1 MVNQL
6 KIETLN
12 HDRKQTKLVRQLK
25 IEKFMKQINQNWG
38 DFRKARFIFR
48 KLGEIYNY
56 DPQYIYSNSIIQND
70 IILNAIKSAI
80 ILNEIILKI
89 KIDNSLTF
97 AIRLEAFTYV
107 FNGRVKVFSMDD
119 NRE

>member
-1 MVNQL
+1 MQL
-6 KIETLN
+6 KN
-12 HDRKQTKLVRQLK
+12 
-25 IEKFMKQINQNWG
+25 
-38 DFRKARFIFR
+38 
-48 KLGEIYNY
+48 
-56 DPQYIYSNSIIQND
+56 
-70 IILNAIKSAI
+70 AI

-107 FNGRVKVFSMDD
+107 FNGRVKVFSMVD